1 MNCATRGDEAKRHIA
16 RDACF
21 TLGAMNL
28 ANDHRLAAPLA
39 IQGKAPLTD
48 APLADEDLADAD
60 LIDEA

>member
-1 MNCATRGDEAKRHIA
+1 MNRATRGDEAKRHTA
-16 RDACF
+16 WDVCF

-28 ANDHRLAAPLA
+28 ANDHRPAAPLV
-39 IQGKAPLTD
+39 IQGK